1 MSQHLG
7 RPSFANNAA
16 AAVLAKAA
24 DFAPTPAGPGSRL
37 GFASPGVH
45 SRLPEGGTVTQR
57 RTVGR
62 TVGRV
67 YEDDDFRYNEVGATA
82 TTRARG
88 PTVTLGSV
96 VLCALVAAAVALGTG
111 LGSLASPA
119 GADARALAARVT
131 SVSSSLDAMA
141 KALAADAKRAAEPAK
156 LDKAAARE
164 LASLKEQ
171 VATLALSAQSEKR
184 ESKNKNAETDAKAF
198 ASLKQELKTLVD
210 AHDALA
216 ADTEARVA
224 AAAIEFYSKAAEADE
239 RRDAALAERASA
251 LEASLASLARDVR
264 DVKTDAE
271 TPFPGKTTNA
281 TRVDGH
287 AKLELE
293 LKSLREQ
300 VARLAALSTKTAGES
315 GSDAG
320 GDHRAIEALRE
331 AFAALSTK
339 TAQHEEQVRRKIE
352 GWRGKPLVSPDDV
365 ETEVMRRLALVSGAD
380 STNRVDYALFSG
392 GGRVVG
398 HSALSPL
405 VARAEGPLTHALKS
419 IRGGVHPRAD
429 EWVLSGG
436 ANFAGECLALR
447 GDKGFVDVRL
457 REAVVVTAVTVEHVH
472 ADVAYDL
479 SSAPKRFAVSGWNR
493 TREPPPVAVGS
504 SSKNGEKAPHDFGGP
519 LRYELGVERGATQTF
534 SFDEKNARAVDH
546 VRFEILSN
554 YGNAEY
560 TCLYRLRVHGTPVA
574 KRVKVN
580 YD

>member
-1 MSQHLG
+1 MSQHVG

-67 YEDDDFRYNEVGATA
+67 YEDDDFRYNEAGATA

-88 PTVTLGSV
+88 PTFTLGSV

-131 SVSSSLDAMA
+131 SVSASLDAMA

-156 LDKAAARE
+156 LDKAAKSE

-171 VATLALSAQSEKR
+171 VATLALSAQSEKQK
-184 ESKNKNAETDAKAF
+184 SKNKNAETDAKAELK
-198 ASLKQELKTLVD
+198 SLRQELKTLVD
-210 AHDALA
+210 AHYALA

-224 AAAIEFYSKAAEADE
+224 AAAFEVEKAADKDE
-239 RRDAALAERASA
+239 RRDEALADRASA
-251 LEASLASLARDVR
+251 LEASLKALAKDVR
-264 DVKTDAE
+264 DVKTDLE
-271 TPFPGKTTNA
+271 TLF
-281 TRVDGH
+281 RVTDDDAPRVENTKDGISS
-287 AKLELE
+287 KLELE
-293 LKSLREQ
+293 LVALREQ
-300 VARLAALSTKTAGES
+300 VAR
-315 GSDAG
+315 
-320 GDHRAIEALRE
+320 
-331 AFAALSTK
+331 
-339 TAQHEEQVRRKIE
+339 HEDEVRRKIE
-352 GWRGKPLVSPDDV
+352 GWRGKPLVSPNDV
-365 ETEVMRRLALVSGAD
+365 ETEVKRRLALATGAD
-380 STNRVDYALFSG
+380 STNKVDYALFSG

-457 REAVVVTAVTVEHVH
+457 REAVVVNAVTVEHVH

-479 SSAPKRFAVSGWNR
+479 SSAPKQFAVSGWNR
-493 TREPPPVAVGS
+493 TREPPPVAVGTKRS
-504 SSKNGEKAPHDFGGP
+504 NKEPRSHDFGGP
-519 LRYELGVERGATQTF
+519 LRYELGGELRGATQTF
-534 SFDEKNARAVDH
+534 SFDEKNAKAVDH
-546 VRFEILSN
+546 VRFTVLSN
-554 YGNAEY
+554 YGNLEY

-574 KRVKVN
+574 KRGKVN

>member
-67 YEDDDFRYNEVGATA
+67 FEDDDFRYNEVGATA
-82 TTRARG
+82 TARARG

-111 LGSLASPA
+111 LSSLASPA

-131 SVSSSLDAMA
+131 SVSASLDAMA

-156 LDKAAARE
+156 LDKAAKRE

-171 VATLALSAQSEKR
+171 VATLALSAQSDTR
-184 ESKNKNAETDAKAF
+184 ESKNTELK
-198 ASLKQELKTLVD
+198 SLRQELKTLVD
-210 AHDALA
+210 AHYALA
-216 ADTEARVA
+216 KDTEARVA
-224 AAAIEFYSKAAEADE
+224 AAALEFEKAADKDE
-239 RRDAALAERASA
+239 RRDEALADRASA
-251 LEASLASLARDVR
+251 LEASLKALAKDVR
-264 DVKTDAE
+264 DVKTDVE
-271 TPFPGKTTNA
+271 TLFRVTDETSARRVENA
-281 TRVDGH
+281 KESFNT
-287 AKLELE
+287 KLELE
-293 LKSLREQ
+293 LVALREQ
-300 VARLAALSTKTAGES
+300 VAR
-315 GSDAG
+315 
-320 GDHRAIEALRE
+320 
-331 AFAALSTK
+331 
-339 TAQHEEQVRRKIE
+339 HEDEVRRKIE
-352 GWRGKPLVSPDDV
+352 GWRGKPLVSPNDV
-365 ETEVMRRLALVSGAD
+365 ETEVKRRLALATGAD
-380 STNRVDYALFSG
+380 STNKVDYALFSG

-457 REAVVVTAVTVEHVH
+457 REAVVVNAVTVEHVH

-479 SSAPKRFAVSGWNR
+479 SSAPKQFAVSGWNR

-504 SSKNGEKAPHDFGGP
+504 GRSNKEPHEFNRGP
-519 LRYELGVERGATQTF
+519 LRYELGGELRGATQTF

-546 VRFEILSN
+546 VRFTVLSN

-574 KRVKVN
+574 KRGKVN

>member
-1 MSQHLG
+1 MSQHVG

-67 YEDDDFRYNEVGATA
+67 YEDDDFRYNEAGATA

-88 PTVTLGSV
+88 PTFTLGSV

-111 LGSLASPA
+111 LSSLASPA
-119 GADARALAARVT
+119 GADARALASRVT
-131 SVSSSLDAMA
+131 SVSASLDAMA
-141 KALAADAKRAAEPAK
+141 RALAADAKSAAKPAK

-164 LASLKEQ
+164 LASLKQE
-171 VATLALSAQSEKR
+171 VSALAEAQKEKQSR
-184 ESKNKNAETDAKAF
+184 TPRRDGDGKTEPHDAKALT
-198 ASLKQELKTLVD
+198 SLKQDLKTLVD
-210 AHDALA
+210 EHYALA

-224 AAAIEFYSKAAEADE
+224 AAAYE
-239 RRDAALAERASA
+239 REKLAVKTSA
-251 LEASLASLARDVR
+251 LEGAFAAFAREVG
-264 DVKTDAE
+264 DVKTKTGGENAE
-271 TPFPGKTTNA
+271 LA
-281 TRVDGH
+281 V
-287 AKLELE
+287 
-293 LKSLREQ
+293 LREQ
-300 VARLAALSTKTAGES
+300 VARLAADVAARGGAGAAPATA
-315 GSDAG
+315 
-320 GDHRAIEALRE
+320 
-331 AFAALSTK
+331 
-339 TAQHEEQVRRKIE
+339 
-352 GWRGKPLVSPDDV
+352 
-365 ETEVMRRLALVSGAD
+365 
-380 STNRVDYALFSG
+380 NRVDYALFSG

-436 ANFAGECLALR
+436 PNFAGECLALR
-447 GDKGFVDVRL
+447 GDRGHVDVRL
-457 REAVVVTAVTVEHVH
+457 REAVVVAAVTVEHVG

-479 SSAPKRFAVSGWNR
+479 SSAPKSFAVFGWNR
-493 TREPPPVAVGS
+493 TREPPEPARS
-504 SSKNGEKAPHDFGGP
+504 HDFGGA
-519 LRYELGVERGATQTF
+519 LRYELGASSRGAAQTF
-534 SFDEKNARAVDH
+534 AFDETRARAVDH
-546 VRFEILSN
+546 VRFEVRSN

-574 KRVKVN
+574 TPGKVD
-580 YD
+580 YE

>member
-62 TVGRV
+62 TVGPPV

-82 TTRARG
+82 TARARG

-131 SVSSSLDAMA
+131 SVSASLDAMA

-156 LDKAAARE
+156 LDKAAKRE

-171 VATLALSAQSEKR
+171 VATLALSAQSDTR
-184 ESKNKNAETDAKAF
+184 GSKNKNTETTDAKAELK
-198 ASLKQELKTLVD
+198 SLKQELKTLVD

-216 ADTEARVA
+216 KDTEARVA
-224 AAAIEFYSKAAEADE
+224 AAALEFEKAADKDE
-239 RRDAALAERASA
+239 RRDEALADRASA
-251 LEASLASLARDVR
+251 LEASLKALAKDVR
-264 DVKTDAE
+264 DVKTDLE
-271 TPFPGKTTNA
+271 TLF
-281 TRVDGH
+281 RVTDDAPLVENTKDGISS
-287 AKLELE
+287 KLELE
-293 LKSLREQ
+293 LVALREQ
-300 VARLAALSTKTAGES
+300 VAR
-315 GSDAG
+315 
-320 GDHRAIEALRE
+320 
-331 AFAALSTK
+331 
-339 TAQHEEQVRRKIE
+339 HEDEVRRKIE
-352 GWRGKPLVSPDDV
+352 GWRGKPLVSPNDV
-365 ETEVMRRLALVSGAD
+365 ETEVKRRLALATGAD
-380 STNRVDYALFSG
+380 STNKVDYALFSG

-457 REAVVVTAVTVEHVH
+457 REAVVVNAVTVEHVH

-479 SSAPKRFAVSGWNR
+479 SSAPKQFAVSGWNR

-504 SSKNGEKAPHDFGGP
+504 GRSNKEPRSHDFGGP
-519 LRYELGVERGATQTF
+519 LRYELGGELRGATQTF
-534 SFDEKNARAVDH
+534 SFDEKNAKAVDH
-546 VRFEILSN
+546 VRFTVLSN
-554 YGNAEY
+554 YGNLEY

-574 KRVKVN
+574 KRGKVN

>member
-62 TVGRV
+62 TVGPPV
-67 YEDDDFRYNEVGATA
+67 YEDDDFRYNEAGATA

-131 SVSSSLDAMA
+131 SVSASLDAMA

-156 LDKAAARE
+156 LDKAAKSE

-171 VATLALSAQSEKR
+171 VATLALSAQSEKQK
-184 ESKNKNAETDAKAF
+184 SKNKNAETDLVSAELM
-198 ASLKQELKTLVD
+198 SLRQELKTLVD
-210 AHDALA
+210 AHYALEKA
-216 ADTEARVA
+216 AD
-224 AAAIEFYSKAAEADE
+224 KDE
-239 RRDAALAERASA
+239 RRDEALADRASA
-251 LEASLASLARDVR
+251 LEASLKALAKDVR
-264 DVKTDAE
+264 DVKTDVE
-271 TPFPGKTTNA
+271 TLF
-281 TRVDGH
+281 RVTDETSARRVENTKDGISSNFE
-287 AKLELE
+287 KELVA
-293 LKSLREQ
+293 LREQ
-300 VARLAALSTKTAGES
+300 VAR
-315 GSDAG
+315 
-320 GDHRAIEALRE
+320 
-331 AFAALSTK
+331 
-339 TAQHEEQVRRKIE
+339 HEDEVRRKIE
-352 GWRGKPLVSPDDV
+352 GWRGKPLVSPNDV
-365 ETEVMRRLALVSGAD
+365 ETEVKRRLALATGAD
-380 STNRVDYALFSG
+380 STNKVDYALFSG

-457 REAVVVTAVTVEHVH
+457 REAVVVNAVTVEHVH

-479 SSAPKRFAVSGWNR
+479 SSAPKQFAVSGWNR
-493 TREPPPVAVGS
+493 TREPPPVAVGTKRS
-504 SSKNGEKAPHDFGGP
+504 NKEPRSHDFGGP
-519 LRYELGVERGATQTF
+519 LRYELGGELRGATQTF
-534 SFDEKNARAVDH
+534 SFDEKNAKAVDH
-546 VRFEILSN
+546 VRFTVLSN
-554 YGNAEY
+554 YGNLEY

-574 KRVKVN
+574 KRGKVN

>member
-62 TVGRV
+62 TVGPPV
-67 YEDDDFRYNEVGATA
+67 YEDDDFRYNEAGATA

-131 SVSSSLDAMA
+131 SVSASLDAMA

-156 LDKAAARE
+156 LDKAAKSE
-164 LASLKEQ
+164 LKSL
-171 VATLALSAQSEKR
+171 R
-184 ESKNKNAETDAKAF
+184 
-198 ASLKQELKTLVD
+198 QELKTLVD
-210 AHDALA
+210 AHYALA

-224 AAAIEFYSKAAEADE
+224 AAAFEGGSKAADKDE
-239 RRDAALAERASA
+239 RRDEALADRASA
-251 LEASLASLARDVR
+251 LEASLQALAKDVR
-264 DVKTDAE
+264 DVKTDLE
-271 TPFPGKTTNA
+271 TLF
-281 TRVDGH
+281 RVTDDDAPRVENTKDGISS
-287 AKLELE
+287 KLELE
-293 LKSLREQ
+293 LVALREQ
-300 VARLAALSTKTAGES
+300 VAR
-315 GSDAG
+315 
-320 GDHRAIEALRE
+320 
-331 AFAALSTK
+331 
-339 TAQHEEQVRRKIE
+339 HEDEVRRKIE
-352 GWRGKPLVSPDDV
+352 GWRGKPLVSPNDV
-365 ETEVMRRLALVSGAD
+365 ETEVKRRLALATGAD
-380 STNRVDYALFSG
+380 STNKVDYALFSG

-457 REAVVVTAVTVEHVH
+457 REAVVVNAVTVEHVH

-479 SSAPKRFAVSGWNR
+479 SSAPKQFAVSGWNR
-493 TREPPPVAVGS
+493 TREPPPVAVGTKRS
-504 SSKNGEKAPHDFGGP
+504 NKEPRSHDFGGP
-519 LRYELGVERGATQTF
+519 LRYELGGELRGATQTF
-534 SFDEKNARAVDH
+534 SFDEKNAKAVDH
-546 VRFEILSN
+546 VRFTVLSN
-554 YGNAEY
+554 YGNLEY

-574 KRVKVN
+574 KRGKVN

>member
-67 YEDDDFRYNEVGATA
+67 YEDDDFRYNEAGATA

-96 VLCALVAAAVALGTG
+96 VLRARRRGGRPGHRPRLA
-111 LGSLASPA
+111 ASPA

-131 SVSSSLDAMA
+131 SVSASLDAMA

-271 TPFPGKTTNA
+271 TPFPGTTNA

-419 IRGGVHPRAD
+419 IRGGVHPRGQ
-429 EWVLSGG
+429 WVLPGG
-436 ANFAGECLALR
+436 ANFAGEQANG

-457 REAVVVTAVTVEHVH
+457 REAVVDGGHRRA
-472 ADVAYDL
+472 
-479 SSAPKRFAVSGWNR
+479 R
-493 TREPPPVAVGS
+493 TPTSR
-504 SSKNGEKAPHDFGGP
+504 
-519 LRYELGVERGATQTF
+519 TT
-534 SFDEKNARAVDH
+534 
-546 VRFEILSN
+546 
-554 YGNAEY
+554 
-560 TCLYRLRVHGTPVA
+560 
-574 KRVKVN
+574 
-580 YD
+580 

>member
-62 TVGRV
+62 TVGPPV
-67 YEDDDFRYNEVGATA
+67 YEDDDFRYNEAGATA

-131 SVSSSLDAMA
+131 SVSASLDAMA

-156 LDKAAARE
+156 LDKAAKSE

-171 VATLALSAQSEKR
+171 VATLALSAQSEKQK
-184 ESKNKNAETDAKAF
+184 SKNKNAETDAKTELK
-198 ASLKQELKTLVD
+198 SLRQELKTLVD
-210 AHDALA
+210 AHYALA
-216 ADTEARVA
+216 ADTEARVLSA
-224 AAAIEFYSKAAEADE
+224 AFEVEKAADKDE
-239 RRDAALAERASA
+239 RRDEALADRASA
-251 LEASLASLARDVR
+251 LEASVKALAKDVR
-264 DVKTDAE
+264 DGCATDLE
-271 TPFPGKTTNA
+271 TFF
-281 TRVDGH
+281 RVTDEISAPRVENTKDGISS
-287 AKLELE
+287 KLELE
-293 LKSLREQ
+293 LVALREQ
-300 VARLAALSTKTAGES
+300 VAR
-315 GSDAG
+315 
-320 GDHRAIEALRE
+320 
-331 AFAALSTK
+331 
-339 TAQHEEQVRRKIE
+339 HEDEVRRKIE
-352 GWRGKPLVSPDDV
+352 GWRGKPLVSPNDV
-365 ETEVMRRLALVSGAD
+365 ETEVKRRLALATGAD
-380 STNRVDYALFSG
+380 STNKVDYALFSG

-457 REAVVVTAVTVEHVH
+457 REAVVVDAVTVEHVH

-479 SSAPKRFAVSGWNR
+479 SSAPKQFAVSGWNR
-493 TREPPPVAVGS
+493 TREPPPVAVGTKRS
-504 SSKNGEKAPHDFGGP
+504 NKEPRSHDFGGP
-519 LRYELGVERGATQTF
+519 LRYELGGELRGATQTF
-534 SFDEKNARAVDH
+534 SFDEKNAKAVDH
-546 VRFEILSN
+546 VRFTVLSN
-554 YGNAEY
+554 YGNLEY

-574 KRVKVN
+574 KRGKVN